1 MYRQG
6 DVLLVPVDKVPKGL
20 KQVPREQGRIV
31 LAHGEATGHA
41 HVLEGGEVEFLATD
55 LEEMEGRF
63 ARVLEESELVHDEH
77 DTITVPPGDYEVR
90 RQREY
95 EPEEPRLVAD

>member
-6 DVLLVPVDKVPKGL
+6 DVLLVPVENVPEGL

-41 HVLEGGEVEFLATD
+41 HVLEGGKVEFLASD

-63 ARVLEESELVHDEH
+63 ARVLEQSELVHDEH

-95 EPEEPRLVAD
+95 EPEESRLVAD

>member
-6 DVLLVPVDKVPKGL
+6 DILLVPVEEIPEDL
-20 KQVPREQGRIV
+20 KQVPKEQGRIV

-41 HVLEGGEVEFLATD
+41 HVLEGKAEFLAAD

-63 ARVLEESELVHDEH
+63 ARVLEDAELVHDEH
-77 DTITVPPGDYEVR
+77 DTIKIPAGDYEVR

-95 EPEEPRLVAD
+95 QPEAPVFVGD